1 MTIPLMNKS
10 STSKK
15 EREIIREI
23 ESYGYVFGYV
33 LCQPKTLGIEIGTD
47 VKTTLAYTVKNT
59 TRGVRQVVLVWKG
72 FLKYRRLL
80 RKKKESGYIMC
91 DTNNKRITYEC
102 RVLTIVET
110 LVHELTHVIMLE
122 DKTLSYTGT
131 TEGYE
136 TIGVLHGLRF
146 SEVYSELC
154 NKYKIR
160 FPNPAY
166 YLG

>member
-23 ESYGYVFGYV
+23 ESYGYIFGYA
-33 LCQPKTLGIEIGTD
+33 LCSTKALSTEIGTD

-59 TRGVRQVVLVWKG
+59 ARDVRQVVFVWKG

-80 RKKKESGYIMC
+80 RKKKDSGYIMY
-91 DTNNKRITYEC
+91 DTNNHRITYKC

-122 DKTLSYTGT
+122 DKILSYTGDVKT
-131 TEGYE
+131 YE
-136 TIGVLHGLRF
+136 TIGVLHGIRF

-160 FPNPAY
+160 FPNPTY